1 MQNRLTKLFSKKTK
15 NILSVYFTAGYPKL
29 NDTELII
36 KLLQSSGA
44 DIIEIGIPF
53 SDPIADGEL
62 IQKSSSQALQNGMT
76 LSILFEQLNEIRK
89 NVSIPLILMGYL
101 NPILQYGIKNFVHKC
116 VETGIDGVIIPDLP
130 PEIYIKEYKSL
141 FEKNNLSNILLIT
154 PDTKPERV
162 KFIDSISTGFI
173 YLVSSSSTT
182 GKKASFNIG
191 SFSKLELSSIDNPV
205 LIGFGITDRES
216 FTKACSIADG
226 AIIGSAF
233 IKAISNGIPEDTIS
247 HFIDSILKIKKPQT
261 VKTV

>member
-130 PEIYIKEYKSL
+130 PEIYIKDYKSL
-141 FEKNNLSNILLIT
+141 FEKI
-154 PDTKPERV
+154 
-162 KFIDSISTGFI
+162 I
-173 YLVSSSSTT
+173 YQI
-182 GKKASFNIG
+182 FY
-191 SFSKLELSSIDNPV
+191 
-205 LIGFGITDRES
+205 
-216 FTKACSIADG
+216 
-226 AIIGSAF
+226 
-233 IKAISNGIPEDTIS
+233 
-247 HFIDSILKIKKPQT
+247 
-261 VKTV
+261 